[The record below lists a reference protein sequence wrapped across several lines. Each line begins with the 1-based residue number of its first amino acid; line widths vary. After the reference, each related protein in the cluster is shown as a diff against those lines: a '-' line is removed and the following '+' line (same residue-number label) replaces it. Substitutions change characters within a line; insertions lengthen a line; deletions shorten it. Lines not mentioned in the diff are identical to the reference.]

1 MIWICN
7 GHQIFFDIKV
17 FFYLFPVFT
26 LFPSENNVWNLLTRR
41 LSSRALVLLQTH
53 VWLVLLSCL
62 CTLKLCQSGAALRC
76 AVLFCA
82 VLCCDA
88 GSSLG
93 AKWFLSLGKQSPSN
107 LSPLRSIWIHFT
119 LTRRKTSNLRPGLG
133 QELSLQVKGLQCVSV
148 CVHCGSDWVCVGLVH
163 THRYLYEQRCVCT
176 VYMVSF
182 SAAHTVNTAFFG
194 TKGAR
199 LNLVASKPELTESE
213 SEVRLLSDQIRHC
226 GNYCQFL

>member
-1 MIWICN
+1 M
-7 GHQIFFDIKV
+7 KV
-17 FFYLFPVFT
+17 FFYLFPLFT
-26 LFPSENNVWNLLTRR
+26 LFPSENKVWNLLSQR
-41 LSSRALVLLQTH
+41 LSSRALILLQTH

-62 CTLKLCQSGAALRC
+62 CTLKPCQSRAALRRDVLRC

-133 QELSLQVKGLQCVSV
+133 QELSPQVKGLQCVSV
-148 CVHCGSDWVCVGLVH
+148 CAVWHLCQCVLDLF
-163 THRYLYEQRCVCT
+163 TLMDTFFFFFFMSKRCVCT
-176 VYMVSF
+176 VYM
-182 SAAHTVNTAFFG
+182 
-194 TKGAR
+194 
-199 LNLVASKPELTESE
+199 L
-213 SEVRLLSDQIRHC
+213 
-226 GNYCQFL
+226 QFYS